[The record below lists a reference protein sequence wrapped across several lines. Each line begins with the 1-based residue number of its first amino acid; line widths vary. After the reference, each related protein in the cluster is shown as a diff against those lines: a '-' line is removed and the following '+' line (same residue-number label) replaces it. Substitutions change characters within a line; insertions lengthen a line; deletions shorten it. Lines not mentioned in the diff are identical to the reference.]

1 MLQKESPMIRYYLGI
16 DGGGTKTAFRLEGE
30 TNDETALKELTL
42 GASNPNDIGM
52 DACLA
57 LLSEGVGKV
66 CDGIDL
72 AEVSAF
78 AGIAGYASGDNG
90 VRIDRHLKSLGFGM
104 VRGGSDFENAL
115 ALSRMMAGDEVVAII
130 AGTGSVAYSLH
141 GGKRKMTGGLGYML
155 DSVGS
160 AFYIGREGLVAAF
173 KAMDGRGDATAL
185 TALCEEKLVMPL
197 ASSIAK
203 IYQGGKPFIASF
215 APLVFEAARMGD
227 AAAADV
233 LDRNGRGM
241 AELIETALKPFGDRE
256 TPVVIAGGLCHESD
270 MLDESIRRYIGPEQ
284 TIIYTV
290 EPMVKGCVFLARE
303 LALETPF

>member
-1 MLQKESPMIRYYLGI
+1 MIKYYLGI

-30 TNDETALKELTL
+30 NADDASLRELTL
-42 GASNPNDIGM
+42 GASNPNDVGM

-57 LLSEGVGKV
+57 LLSEGVAKV
-66 CDGIDL
+66 CDGYDL
-72 AEVSAF
+72 AEISAF

-90 VRIDRHLKSLGFGM
+90 VVIERHLRGLGFGV

-141 GGKRKMTGGLGYML
+141 GGQRKMTGGLGYLL

-160 AFYIGREGLVAAF
+160 AYYIGREGLVAAF
-173 KAMDGRGDATAL
+173 REHDGRGEATLL
-185 TALCEEKLVMPL
+185 TSLCEKKLGMPL
-197 ASSIAK
+197 ASSIAD
-203 IYQGGKPFIASF
+203 IYRGGKPFIASF
-215 APLVFEAARMGD
+215 APLVFEAAKQGD
-227 AAAADV
+227 AAALDV

-241 AELIETALKPFGDRE
+241 AELITTALKPFGSRE
-256 TPVVIAGGLCHESD
+256 TAVVIAGGLCNEWE
-270 MLDESIRRYIGPEQ
+270 MLNASIRKYIGDTQ

-290 EPMVKGCVFLARE
+290 EPMVKGSVFLARE
-303 LALETPF
+303 LSWETPF